1 MSYSAILG
9 SWDELAAAILQQ
21 AVEDSRERP
30 RPTNQYGM
38 ETLRQAR
45 NANRGWLSRWC
56 DVLDARAFIVGE
68 SEPAWLDTLCCT
80 VGIDPEVFLARVHR
94 EDHAHRNP

>member
-1 MSYSAILG
+1 MRYSAIVG
-9 SWDELAAAILQQ
+9 QWDELAAAILQQ

-45 NANRGWLSRWC
+45 MANRGWLQRWC
-56 DVLDARAFIVGE
+56 DVLDARAFIIGE
-68 SEPAWLDTLCCT
+68 SEPAWVDTLCST
-80 VGIDPEVFLARVHR
+80 VGIDPEAFLARTHK
-94 EDHAHRNP
+94 EDHANSDP